1 MARIS
6 REDYQA
12 LEAKIQREIKKIFL
26 EFLKDLE
33 KNTAGSDE
41 AAPAPDQP
49 GPGLLSG
56 SVPGGVPPVPARAN
70 RARPS
75 KKAIE
80 VSRLLQGTSADK
92 RSPKKSLEDD
102 MAKIFRKKSR
112 RRSP

>member
-1 MARIS
+1 MVRIS
-6 REDYQA
+6 REEYQC
-12 LEAKIQREIKKIFL
+12 LEAKIQREIKKIFQ
-26 EFLKDLE
+26 EFLNDLE
-33 KNTAGSDE
+33 KNAAGSDE

-49 GPGLLSG
+49 GPGLLSRPD
-56 SVPGGVPPVPARAN
+56 PGGVPPVPARPN

-80 VSRLLQGTSADK
+80 VSRLLQGTSPEK
-92 RSPKKSLEDD
+92 QSPKNSLEDD